1 MIGFTAGIPKLP
13 LNLTLLKGCDVVGV
27 FFGAMVSREPETRDE
42 ITRELDQFAAEGKLN
57 PYVSARYALDDAPEA
72 LAALLQRK
80 VTGKVVV
87 EPR

>member
-1 MIGFTAGIPKLP
+1 MIGFTAGIPKLA

-27 FFGAMVSREPETRDE
+27 FFGAMVSKEPEKRDE
-42 ITRELDQFAAEGKLN
+42 IMRDLDKFAAEGRLN
-57 PYVSARYALDDAPEA
+57 PYVSARYALDDAPDA
-72 LAALLQRK
+72 LAALLARK